1 MGGRTIASLEGRVK
15 RLEMPET
22 CRLYWPVGYVT
33 SNWDESTTS
42 IVIPTN
48 FPTKRLL
55 LIIGDDDL
63 DNLSVSLPLG
73 DGVFPEDRV
82 VDLEFIRENT
92 STGTGAP
99 ARNSSV
105 RLGGNAV
112 GYAQANN
119 QHRMF
124 HLEYDA
130 MAGSWS
136 AEVRT
141 LAFHFYAGKSTRRTY
156 PVGWAETV
164 EEWIAAR

>member
-1 MGGRTIASLEGRVK
+1 MGV
-15 RLEMPET
+15 LEMPET

-33 SNWDESTTS
+33 SNWDGDTTS
-42 IVIPTN
+42 ISIPTN

-55 LIIGDDDL
+55 LIISDDDL
-63 DNLSVSLPLG
+63 DDLIVSLPLG
-73 DGVFPEDRV
+73 DGVFQEDRV
-82 VDLEFIRENT
+82 VELEFIREDT

-99 ARNSSV
+99 VRYSSV
-105 RLGGNAV
+105 RIGGNMV
-112 GYAQANN
+112 GYVSVNN

-130 MAGSWS
+130 TAGSWS

-141 LAFHFYAGKSTRRTY
+141 LAFHFYSGKSTRRTY

-164 EEWIAAR
+164 SEWKQARGLSD